1 MYISV
6 FFSTNSCVLQ
16 AFNHHVYRS
25 PFLLRLCAQLE
36 TIKKAMEVSYGELAK
51 YVTEIKMDYDMG
63 KKLCPELTEF
73 LD

>member
-6 FFSTNSCVLQ
+6 FFPPTPVPCRHLITM
-16 AFNHHVYRS
+16 YRS

-36 TIKKAMEVSYGELAK
+36 TIKKAMEVSYAELAK